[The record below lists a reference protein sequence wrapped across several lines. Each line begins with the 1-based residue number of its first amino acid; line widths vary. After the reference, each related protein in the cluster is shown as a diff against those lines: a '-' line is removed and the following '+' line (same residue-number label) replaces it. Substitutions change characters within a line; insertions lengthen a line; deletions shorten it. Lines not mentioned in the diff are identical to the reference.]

1 MEKQAQLPK
10 EEALM
15 QAPGALGHS
24 VVVVAMICLRQDSML
39 LLSQASMASTQ
50 SCDIQFQVINNEFVG
65 DPFALPHVCLPVKT
79 AQDKVE
85 RLVYGECKK
94 IRDDKNLAGRST
106 LQAWHDIQD
115 FIDECCGDNEEEKN
129 DMLYFF
135 HKDGFSSRQ
144 RTIRRAIR
152 SLEDPSCTMESIPA
166 RHAALSDGSRF
177 LQFQNP
183 GLHMY
188 YSADTIEMARTHGLY
203 ALVADGVHDLQ
214 PDATKKKGQLYTV
227 HGICNNTV
235 DMPLLY
241 AITTS
246 KTERTYE
253 LIFLQL
259 KEELERHGALHRLRV
274 VLDFE
279 RASIA
284 AAKKVFPQASVEGP
298 DLDRTHEAYEKCCQF
313 LRYLKTTW
321 YSGPF
326 KNLWNKWAI
335 EDTRTTNAAEAFHR
349 RLGEML
355 KCKYPSM
362 SKLLKRLRSCNTE
375 AKAEIIRMERRR
387 TGKVLKKRDRI
398 RRAKILAVMR
408 RYEQE
413 FSPSNPIPRTTMISM
428 YCRKM
433 SQFVT
438 NKVN

>member
-1 MEKQAQLPK
+1 M
-10 EEALM
+10 
-15 QAPGALGHS
+15 
-24 VVVVAMICLRQDSML
+24 
-39 LLSQASMASTQ
+39 
-50 SCDIQFQVINNEFVG
+50 
-65 DPFALPHVCLPVKT
+65 VC
-79 AQDKVE
+79 
-85 RLVYGECKK
+85 
-94 IRDDKNLAGRST
+94 NS
-106 LQAWHDIQD
+106 
-115 FIDECCGDNEEEKN
+115 
-129 DMLYFF
+129 
-135 HKDGFSSRQ
+135 
-144 RTIRRAIR
+144 
-152 SLEDPSCTMESIPA
+152 
-166 RHAALSDGSRF
+166 
-177 LQFQNP
+177 
-183 GLHMY
+183 
-188 YSADTIEMARTHGLY
+188 
-203 ALVADGVHDLQ
+203 
-214 PDATKKKGQLYTV
+214 
-227 HGICNNTV
+227 TV

-246 KTERTYE
+246 ETERTYE

-259 KEELERHGALHRLRV
+259 KEELERHWALHRLKV

-284 AAKKVFPQASVEGP
+284 AAKKVFPQASVEGYGFHLAVAWNRKKDALGLRKYLAGDNRDYEVIRWRERVKGSIFLPSRLHRRLPALQRP

-398 RRAKILAVMR
+398 RRAKTLAVMR

-433 SQFVT
+433 PQFVT